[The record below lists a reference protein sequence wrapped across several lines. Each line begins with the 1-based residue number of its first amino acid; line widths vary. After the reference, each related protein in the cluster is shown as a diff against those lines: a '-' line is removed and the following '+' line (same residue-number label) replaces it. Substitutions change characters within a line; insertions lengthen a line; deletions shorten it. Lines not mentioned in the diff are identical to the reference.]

1 MSRGGNRGGW
11 SLTKLRSGQEDL
23 STAQAIGPSGSL
35 STAQATRPSGRL
47 VTDQA
52 GLEPERLVTDQAPVS
67 GKLDDAAMTSRITP
81 SGCSTIRPPGPRPT
95 SATRTPSPSTSPTVT
110 SRYSRRRRRGCGIT
124 RVSGDN
130 AAAGQGAV
138 FRESESSD
146 WFGAATGVAAMKSI
160 TDGGRRYEVHRR
172 ARFQAGE
179 TRRGS
184 SAKTIE
190 SLVTIDEV
198 GTEASTLGATATADL
213 IAASGAPRLRAT
225 PPAISITG
233 RGASSEALA
242 FCAGWPCARSS
253 P

>member
-160 TDGGRRYEVHRR
+160 
-172 ARFQAGE
+172 
-179 TRRGS
+179 
-184 SAKTIE
+184 
-190 SLVTIDEV
+190 
-198 GTEASTLGATATADL
+198 
-213 IAASGAPRLRAT
+213 IAVRDFKPGKQGVDQAPR
-225 PPAISITG
+225 P
-233 RGASSEALA
+233 SS
-242 FCAGWPCARSS
+242 RSS
-253 P
+253 RLTRSEPRLLRSVPPRRLT